1 VESLKDVIVKMK
13 ALALLSGGLD
23 STLAV
28 KLILNQ
34 GVEVETINFVTPF
47 CLCKKGCSGASE
59 VAEKFHVSVKIV
71 NVGKDYLKILRN
83 PKHGYGRN
91 MNPCIDCRI
100 FMLQRAKK
108 HAKKTGASFIFTGE
122 VLDERPMSQHW
133 KALNI
138 IEKEA
143 GLEGKIL
150 RPLSAKLLPKTEA
163 EEKGWVDR
171 ERLLGIRGRSRKKQ
185 IELAK
190 EFAITDYPCPAGG
203 CLLTYKEYA
212 NKLRD
217 LFKHKKRVS
226 LEDVQ
231 LLKVGRHFR
240 LGSNKIIVG
249 RNERENNILAHQK
262 RDGDYYFEAQGCGSP
277 ISLLQGLKTKKAIE
291 TAAALT
297 AYYSDQKAGGV
308 LVKFG
313 RLSLSKSTMV
323 VIPSEEEVDELR
335 IKQQK
340 ISE

>member
-1 VESLKDVIVKMK
+1 MK

-28 KLILNQ
+28 KLILDQ
-34 GVEVETINFVTPF
+34 GIEVEALNFVTPF
-47 CLCKKGCSGASE
+47 CLCKKGGCGATE
-59 VAEKFHVSVKIV
+59 VAKKFRIPLKTV
-71 NVGKDYLKILRN
+71 NAGKDYLKILRN
-83 PKHGYGRN
+83 PKYGYGRN

-100 FMLQRAKK
+100 FMLKKAKK
-108 HAKKTGASFIFTGE
+108 YAKETGASFIFTGE
-122 VLDERPMSQHW
+122 VLNERPMSQHW

-163 EEKGWVDR
+163 EKKNWVNR
-171 ERLLGIRGRSRKKQ
+171 EALLDMSGRSRKRQ

-190 EFAITDYPCPAGG
+190 KFAITDYPCPAGG

-217 LFKHKKRVS
+217 LFNHKKRVS
-226 LEDVQ
+226 LKDVQ

-240 LGSNKIIVG
+240 FGRNKIIVS
-249 RNERENNILAHQK
+249 RNESENKILVNQK
-262 RDGDYYFEAQGCGSP
+262 FDADYYFEAQGCGSP
-277 ISLLQGLKTKKAIE
+277 ISLLQGPRTRKSIE
-291 TAAALT
+291 ATARLT
-297 AYYSDQKAGGV
+297 AYYSDQKTGEV

-313 RLSLSKSTMV
+313 KKTLDKSLIVT
-323 VIPSEEEVDELR
+323 IPSKNEVDELR
-335 IKQQK
+335 IN
-340 ISE
+340 